1 VKIKDVINEAGFL
14 KSFGTGMLPT
24 TMQTV
29 IGDIKKPTKGPDP
42 TDIELAQAAYEKFG
56 PAPGKENLGSVGW
69 LTDEQFRERIN
80 AAKEKA
86 LQNKR
91 AAEKFAKK
99 TAQSAKAAAQ
109 QTGSPADMPTA
120 TPTNIP
126 QGHRIVVQNPQRN
139 ATFYKY
145 PDGRWTDEYG
155 TVMPAAAHGALE
167 QIADTAG
174 RMEQVPGLK
183 PAAGVRGFKRGAR
196 RAR

>member
-1 VKIKDVINEAGFL
+1 MKVRDIVNEAGFWQGL
-14 KSFGTGMLPT
+14 SKGLLPGAVQNITG
-24 TMQTV
+24 Q
-29 IGDIKKPTKGPDP
+29 IKKPTVGPDP
-42 TDIELAQAAYEKFG
+42 TDLELAQQAYEKFG
-56 PAPGKENLGSVGW
+56 AAPGKETLGAVGW

-86 LQNKR
+86 LQNKK
-91 AAEKFAKK
+91 AAEQFAKK

-109 QTGSPADMPTA
+109 QAAGPADMSTA

-167 QIADTAG
+167 QFADTAG
-174 RMEQVPGLK
+174 RMEQVPGSK
-183 PAAGVRGFKRGAR
+183 PPAGVRGFKRGAR